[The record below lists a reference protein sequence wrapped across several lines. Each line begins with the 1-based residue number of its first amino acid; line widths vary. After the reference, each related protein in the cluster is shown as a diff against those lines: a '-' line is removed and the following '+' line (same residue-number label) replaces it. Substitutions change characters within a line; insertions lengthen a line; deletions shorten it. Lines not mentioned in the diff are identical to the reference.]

1 MSLVPA
7 VTDAAAG
14 SVGLDL
20 WLLGPPPDAALPAP
34 TTTAAP
40 LPPDDEPSPLP
51 LGNDLLARGGGPR
64 DRVAALRT
72 EIENAYDMNG
82 DDLAAKVR
90 ALSVAERNEL
100 LRTLSTSGIEQLTF
114 ELAQARTGNPAAYAQ
129 LRADLLNGQPPAE
142 IARLVDVALRWDR
155 PDNPSG
161 QMLGRPLVED
171 LARYLAEHGTKG
183 QKLGLIDHLSDP
195 RGGGP
200 AARSESAARAVS
212 ELIQGLKHDPDAVT
226 RALAMLGRDDRAAV
240 ALQTVRG
247 EDAAGISNFLR
258 MVSLGRNAEQRIAMV
273 EAFVPIAHEAGGG
286 DKRKALV
293 DGVTYNLRDQMHAA
307 GTSHRVAPE
316 AIAAILYQELNT
328 RGASD
333 AAQDRHAA
341 RIAATAPG
349 SRERAQ
355 AIADANADWAVAPPG
370 RGGDITRSTTLG
382 YAQLSVD
389 GVVRLFGGRW
399 NGSGYE
405 RVEGARHFLPNVM
418 SQEAFFRDPVGNA
431 MRLLTN
437 PELAP
442 TLVGAWSARVI
453 DLRRGNAANDDISL
467 ARPDLHYRYLT
478 GSYSNGG
485 IIKSLAGW
493 DIGQG
498 GTDNER
504 TRHPSR
510 FEPGQLSPGER
521 DALSRRR
528 HIENLLR

>member
-14 SVGLDL
+14 GANFDA
-20 WLLGPPPDAALPAP
+20 WLLAPPLEATLPAP
-34 TTTAAP
+34 ATPAAP
-40 LPPDDEPSPLP
+40 LPPDDEPAPLAT
-51 LGNDLLARGGGPR
+51 GQDLLARGGSPR

-82 DDLAAKVR
+82 NDLAAKVR
-90 ALSVAERNEL
+90 ALSVTERNEL
-100 LRTLSTSGIEQLTF
+100 LRTLSASGIEQLTL
-114 ELAQARTGNPAAYAQ
+114 ELAQARTGNPVAYAQ
-129 LRADLLNGQPPAE
+129 LRADLLDGQPPAE
-142 IARLVDVALRWDR
+142 IARLIDAALRWDR

-161 QMLGRPLVED
+161 QMLGQPLVAD
-171 LARYLAEHGTKG
+171 LASYIAEYGTKG
-183 QKLGLIDHLSDP
+183 QKLGLIDHLSDA

-200 AARSESAARAVS
+200 AAHSESAARAVS

-226 RALAMLGRDDRAAV
+226 RALAMLGRDDRTAV

-247 EDAAGISNFLR
+247 EDAAGISSFLR
-258 MVSLGRNAEQRIAMV
+258 MIALGRNAEQRIAMA
-273 EAFVPIAHEAGGG
+273 EAFVPVAHEASG

-293 DGVTYNLRDQMHAA
+293 DGVTYNLREQMHAA
-307 GTSHRVAPE
+307 GTSHRVAPQ

-328 RGASD
+328 RGGSD
-333 AAQDRHAA
+333 AVQDRHAA

-355 AIADANADWAVAPPG
+355 AIAEANADWNVVPPG

-389 GVVRLFGGRW
+389 GVVRLFGGQW
-399 NGSGYE
+399 NGSSYE
-405 RVEGARHFLPNVM
+405 PAPGARNFLPNVM

-431 MRLLTN
+431 MRLLVN
-437 PELAP
+437 PEMAP

-467 ARPDLHYRYLT
+467 AQPDLHYRYLT

-485 IIKSLAGW
+485 IFKSLFGW